1 MSDINLKE
9 KAKHAEKKPAALGPD
24 IDLGAYSNQAEDHEE
39 ISRLAGLSGPVKERA
54 IGVGIDAEEACRS
67 GSFFQM
73 DHSVIF
79 SSAYQNGLEVDEH
92 HGGAEKV
99 RMA

>member
-54 IGVGIDAEEACRS
+54 SGWASMQKRHAGPGLFFRWTTRS
-67 GSFFQM
+67 
-73 DHSVIF
+73 
-79 SSAYQNGLEVDEH
+79 SSLQHIRTVS
-92 HGGAEKV
+92 KS
-99 RMA
+99 